1 MLSGYSY
8 LVESTEGVRFEV
20 LMTTAGVATSTSH
33 LHYIPLY
40 KLLELMSTCSG
51 MQRTNKSCGLSL
63 AHDLDYTTNQIN

>member
-1 MLSGYSY
+1 
-8 LVESTEGVRFEV
+8 
-20 LMTTAGVATSTSH
+20 MTTAGVATSTSH